1 MVAPVAVAA
10 GDIQTVEAAA
20 SMLRAG
26 GTAADAAV
34 AGILAALVAEP
45 GLINLGGGG
54 LALVREPTG
63 LVGYDFMADM
73 PSRPPYPGMDFYEV
87 VVQFEASSQSF
98 WLGRASVAVPGL
110 IAGLYTLHQ
119 RHGRLPWA
127 TLFEPAIRLAREG
140 AVLSEAQVTILR
152 LLRGLYERDP
162 KLRARFVPNG
172 EPPKPGTRLRRPDL
186 ARTLELLAREGPD
199 AFYRGP
205 LAEAILADQAEHGGL
220 LTREDLARYQVRQ
233 VQPLAR
239 TYRGHRVWL
248 PDLPSR
254 GGGLVA
260 FTLALLEDYA
270 LGQAPFPWHL
280 VDHLR
285 LLLEAMRL
293 TEDARPL
300 WEDLNASSEERRR
313 RLFEAHLPRARAAL
327 RAALAGSPDAQ
338 TQPLPER
345 PFTTH
350 ISVLDREERLVSM
363 TVTAGEDA
371 GFIVGDT
378 GMRLN
383 NMLGEADLHP
393 QGFHKMR
400 PGERLGTMMTP
411 VIAHMADGGWFAVGS
426 GGSSRIRSAVLQTF
440 SAVADF
446 HLTLTAAVQAPRVHY
461 EAGICHLEG
470 GIPAERAEALARL
483 GYRVNLW
490 PTRSMYFG
498 GAHAV
503 YVRAGEAQA
512 AGDPRRGGAGWVDV
526 F

>member
-1 MVAPVAVAA
+1 VA
-10 GDIQTVEAAA
+10 
-20 SMLRAG
+20 
-26 GTAADAAV
+26 
-34 AGILAALVAEP
+34 
-45 GLINLGGGG
+45 
-54 LALVREPTG
+54 
-63 LVGYDFMADM
+63 
-73 PSRPPYPGMDFYEV
+73 
-87 VVQFEASSQSF
+87 
-98 WLGRASVAVPGL
+98 
-110 IAGLYTLHQ
+110 
-119 RHGRLPWA
+119 
-127 TLFEPAIRLAREG
+127 
-140 AVLSEAQVTILR
+140 
-152 LLRGLYERDP
+152 
-162 KLRARFVPNG
+162 
-172 EPPKPGTRLRRPDL
+172 
-186 ARTLELLAREGPD
+186 
-199 AFYRGP
+199 
-205 LAEAILADQAEHGGL
+205 
-220 LTREDLARYQVRQ
+220 
-233 VQPLAR
+233 
-239 TYRGHRVWL
+239 
-248 PDLPSR
+248 
-254 GGGLVA
+254 
-260 FTLALLEDYA
+260 
-270 LGQAPFPWHL
+270 
-280 VDHLR
+280 HLR

-300 WEDLNASSEERRR
+300 WEDLHASSEERRR
-313 RLFEAHLPRARAAL
+313 RLFEEHLPRARAAL

-350 ISVLDREERLVSM
+350 ISVLDRDERLVSM